1 MRTFI
6 LIILLFFNES
16 VFAESKY
23 IGNLAKLDT
32 PGNKTEYSL
41 QTEMPYPKV
50 NVNEVFNIFL
60 HAVDRGQLKL
70 FDKTLSRDM
79 LKPLRVEYVYT
90 SETPYPMVKVYSVL
104 KEPMPLP
111 SMPDANIIGVSGVM
125 DASGNIVET
134 TAHCDVKE

>member
-6 LIILLFFNES
+6 LIILLFVNES
-16 VFAESKY
+16 VFTESIY
-23 IGNLAKLDT
+23 IGNLAKMDT
-32 PGNKTEYSL
+32 PGNQSEYGS
-41 QTEMPYPKV
+41 QTDMPYPNV
-50 NVNEVFNIFL
+50 NVDEVFNIFL

-90 SETPYPMVKVYSVL
+90 SESPYPMVKVYSAL

-111 SMPDANIIGVSGVM
+111 SMPEANIIGVSAVM
-125 DASGNIVET
+125 DASGNILET
-134 TAHCDVKE
+134 AAHCDVGG